1 MLRVSG
7 LTKTYGGRS
16 AVSNLS
22 FDVPSGE
29 IFGLLGPNGAGKT
42 TTLKIIA
49 GLVMPDSGNVEIN
62 SIDAA
67 ADPESARAVTAY
79 VPDEPTLYPRLTGRE
94 FLRFI
99 GRMRLI
105 PAEDLEDRIAF
116 HETLFEMGE
125 WLDQRAETYSHGMT
139 QRVVL
144 SSAFLSRPKLYVVDE
159 PLVGLDPASAET
171 FSRMIRAAAAAGS
184 ALVLST
190 HTLPVAWKLCGRLG
204 IIHRGELV
212 EILDTTGT
220 GTEDIQELFFRITGT
235 SPADVHTFF
244 AGFAG
249 T

>member
-1 MLRVSG
+1 MLRVTG
-7 LTKTYGGRS
+7 LTKTFGGSR
-16 AVSNLS
+16 AVSDLTFEVS
-22 FDVPSGE
+22 PGE

-49 GLVMPDSGNVEIN
+49 GLVTADSGRVEIDG
-62 SIDAA
+62 IDAA
-67 ADPESARAVTAY
+67 AEPEAARAVTAY

-99 GRMRLI
+99 GRMRRI
-105 PAEDLEDRIAF
+105 APDDLEERIRF
-116 HETLFEMGE
+116 HERLFEMEE
-125 WLDQRAETYSHGMT
+125 WLDRRAEAYSHGMI

-171 FSRMIRAAAAAGS
+171 FGRMIRAAAAAGS

-190 HTLPVAWKLCGRLG
+190 HTLQAAWRFCGKLG
-204 IIHRGELV
+204 ILHRGELV
-212 EILDTTGT
+212 RVLDTAGT
-220 GTEDIQELFFRITGT
+220 GAEDIQELFFRITGT
-235 SPADVHTFF
+235 SPADVASFF
-244 AGFAG
+244 SG